1 MEEVYIYL
9 PACPTSVLMA
19 ISLQAPC
26 LLGLV
31 LVSVCPSAG
40 QLVGDFDKNALK
52 ASVEE
57 QIEEEKDSK
66 YITIGM

>member
-1 MEEVYIYL
+1 
-9 PACPTSVLMA
+9 MA